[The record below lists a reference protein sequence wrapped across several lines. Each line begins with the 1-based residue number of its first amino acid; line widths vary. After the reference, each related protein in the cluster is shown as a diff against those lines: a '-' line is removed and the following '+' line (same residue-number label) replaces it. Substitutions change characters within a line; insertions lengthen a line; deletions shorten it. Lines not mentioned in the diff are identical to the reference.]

1 MVACPRFCPQVTALP
16 GFYPHYLLPAAKEAF
31 CFICTDDDSF
41 TAVDR
46 LMMGACA
53 VVLVGW
59 LITCGYSIGLT
70 DEGPP
75 SIRIGGH
82 PVDWLAQ
89 SGRFV

>member
-1 MVACPRFCPQVTALP
+1 
-16 GFYPHYLLPAAKEAF
+16 
-31 CFICTDDDSF
+31 
-41 TAVDR
+41 
-46 LMMGACA
+46 MMGACA
-53 VVLVGW
+53 AVLVGW

-82 PVDWLAQ
+82 PVDWLAV

>member
-1 MVACPRFCPQVTALP
+1 LL

-53 VVLVGW
+53 VVVLVA
-59 LITCGYSIGLT
+59 
-70 DEGPP
+70 
-75 SIRIGGH
+75 R
-82 PVDWLAQ
+82 
-89 SGRFV
+89 